1 MILGLLHNTAS
12 VVFLGF
18 GDSHMSI
25 GQSIRGFR
33 QGQRGVWRSVI
44 GGFLVLL
51 LLACPL
57 LCRAG
62 SSGSCCSGRASSE
75 PVVEDSGDACCLCHR
90 DDQQLQTPALPVSPG
105 DRGGEGGCLCSGAIV
120 PLLVSVP
127 GQQVS
132 TSRQSAA
139 RVCEPHGLFGSG
151 LREDAAGAADRMSS
165 GWSLC
170 VLHGVLLR

>member
-1 MILGLLHNTAS
+1 
-12 VVFLGF
+12 
-18 GDSHMSI
+18 MSI

-33 QGQRGVWRSVI
+33 QSRRGAWRSVI
-44 GGFLVLL
+44 GAFLVLL

-75 PVVEDSGDACCLCHR
+75 PVFEASGDVCRLCHH
-90 DDQQLQTPALPVSPG
+90 DDQQRQTPVLPVPPG

-120 PLLVSVP
+120 PLLVSVSD
-127 GQQVS
+127 QQVS
-132 TSRQSAA
+132 TIRQSVAS
-139 RVCEPHGLFGSG
+139 VCEPHGLSGSR
-151 LREDAAGAADRMSS
+151 LREEAAGAADRVSS
-165 GWSLC
+165 GCSLC